1 MYNKDVVMSNAMRTT
16 KQNIL
21 LVQSFEII
29 SHYLLFYFVIFQY
42 FLFKNQRMY
51 THKVLWFWLK
61 NILTLSRLLIT
72 SVCLIYTRLQNIDH
86 FKFHIRNMTKTK
98 RVLIDLGMCSWFF
111 PKHTFR
117 SVAYYQTMLH
127 EIHISK
133 KYWVPK
139 PAINDSTKEM
149 LKFTQLNLIIS

>member
-1 MYNKDVVMSNAMRTT
+1 MYNKDVVVSNAMRTT

-111 PKHTFR
+111 PKHTFH
-117 SVAYYQTMLH
+117 SVVYYQTMLH

-133 KYWVPK
+133 NYWITIPD
-139 PAINDSTKEM
+139 INDI
-149 LKFTQLNLIIS
+149 LIFLI

>member
-1 MYNKDVVMSNAMRTT
+1 MYNKDVVMSNTMKTT

-98 RVLIDLGMCSWFF
+98 RVLIDLGMCSWFC
-111 PKHTFR
+111 PK
-117 SVAYYQTMLH
+117 YTMLH
-127 EIHISK
+127 EIHMRK
-133 KYWVPK
+133 KYFYHYQISVISFILYRNK
-139 PAINDSTKEM
+139 TLQFA
-149 LKFTQLNLIIS
+149 QLHIIIS